1 YPEDF
6 FLLQARMYSLYHMT
20 SPVIFYNQ
28 EDVWHIAREIYRGQ
42 EQEMSPYY
50 TILQLPDGDEPE
62 MVLMLPFTPARRNN
76 MIAWLAARNDGEHY
90 GRLVV
95 FQFPKDQLVFGPMQI
110 EARIDQD
117 PAISEVLTLWDQ
129 AGSQVIRGNLLV
141 LPLDN
146 SLLYVKPIFLRAE
159 TG

>member
-1 YPEDF
+1 DPVLQVYRRIYPGLFAPLSEMPEGLRAHLRYPEDF

-76 MIAWLAARNDGEHY
+76 MIAWLA
-90 GRLVV
+90 
-95 FQFPKDQLVFGPMQI
+95 
-110 EARIDQD
+110 
-117 PAISEVLTLWDQ
+117 
-129 AGSQVIRGNLLV
+129 
-141 LPLDN
+141 
-146 SLLYVKPIFLRAE
+146 
-159 TG
+159 